1 MNYSELVK
9 KVAQNAKLPKAAI
22 DRILKAFADVTI
34 EELRKKDRLRIKGF
48 GIFSV
53 SLRRSRKVRNPRTG
67 DILITPPRNVVKFK
81 AAASIIRLLSER

>member
-9 KVAQNAKLPKAAI
+9 KVAQNAKISKAAI
-22 DRILKAFADVTI
+22 DRILKVFADVTI
-34 EELRKKDRLRIKGF
+34 KELRKEDRLRIKGF